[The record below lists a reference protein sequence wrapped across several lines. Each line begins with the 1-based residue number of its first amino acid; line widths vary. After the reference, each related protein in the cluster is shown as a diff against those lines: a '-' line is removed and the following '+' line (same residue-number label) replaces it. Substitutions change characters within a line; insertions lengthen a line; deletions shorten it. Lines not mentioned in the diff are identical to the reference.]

1 MLRCG
6 SHTIDLSRPVVMGVL
21 NVTPDS
27 FSDGG
32 RYRQVDAAVSHGL
45 RMVEEGAAII
55 DVGGESTRP
64 GADPVDAE
72 EEIRRVVPVIEKL
85 RAQTDAI
92 ISVDTSKPQVIRS
105 AAAAGAGLI
114 NDVRAL
120 SEEGALEAAVVTQ
133 CAVCLMH
140 MQGDPRSMQLAPC
153 YDDVVNEVKAFL
165 EERVKVC
172 RAAGMAA
179 DRIVIDPGFGF
190 GKTLEHNLELLR
202 HLRELGL
209 AACGERPPMG
219 SPHAA
224 NGRPRMDALGLR
236 EAGTAQRNGRA
247 GLRSRDG
254 CLRGIDLP
262 IMVGLSRKSI
272 VGRLTGRPSGERVHG
287 SVALAVIAVINGA
300 RIVRVHDV
308 GATVDALNTVMA
320 VQG

>member
-1 MLRCG
+1 
-6 SHTIDLSRPVVMGVL
+6 MGVL

-32 RYRQVDAAVSHGL
+32 RYREVDTAVSHGL
-45 RMVEEGAAII
+45 RLAEEGASII

-64 GADPVDAE
+64 GADPVDAQ

-85 RAQTDAI
+85 RGQTNAI
-92 ISVDTSKPQVIRS
+92 ISVDTSKPQVMRA

-120 SEEGALEAAVVTQ
+120 SEAGALEAAVATQ

-140 MQGDPRSMQLAPC
+140 MQGDPRSMQLAPH
-153 YDDVVNEVKAFL
+153 YDDVVKEVKAFL
-165 EERVKVC
+165 ERRVNVC

-190 GKTLEHNLELLR
+190 GKTLEHNLQLLR
-202 HLRELGL
+202 HLRQLGT
-209 AACGERPPMG
+209 E
-219 SPHAA
+219 
-224 NGRPRMDALGLR
+224 
-236 EAGTAQRNGRA
+236 
-247 GLRSRDG
+247 
-254 CLRGIDLP
+254 LP

-272 VGRLTGRPSGERVHG
+272 VGRLTGRPSGERIYG
-287 SVALAVIAVINGA
+287 SVALAVMAVTNGA
-300 RIVRVHDV
+300 RIIRVHDV
-308 GATVDALNTVMA
+308 AATVDAVKTVVA